1 MSFYYVFKTVVTGL
15 DNQNQVTED
24 VLYEIILVSGVS
36 EIMTSLKQIKL
47 DVTWTKII
55 AVAE

>member
-1 MSFYYVFKTVVTGL
+1 MSFYYVFKTFVTGL